1 MNLNAG
7 ITVLRNNSVASFL
20 VWGGGASPQMY
31 RHNWK
36 IKITCNLYARASA
49 SETYRPLFSHMVWRY
64 KRQYRTKHWH
74 WENLWIN
81 YASERAW
88 KLFPFSHSK
97 TAISFNILLV
107 LLILYLRNT
116 YIFRSQITSSYNR
129 YNQCSSCY
137 YLWYGVVYKGHMYTD
152 KTLTLR
158 KSMYICERAE
168 RASLENFLA
177 FLHSKTAISFNILLV
192 FQILCRYKWHACR
205 LTCSDKFRNV
215 PTKLW
220 KSIIGGGGGG
230 GGIAPLPPP
239 PPPRLR

>member
-1 MNLNAG
+1 MHERA
-7 ITVLRNNSVASFL
+7 
-20 VWGGGASPQMY
+20 
-31 RHNWK
+31 K
-36 IKITCNLYARASA
+36 RASA

-81 YASERAW
+81 YASERGASVAW

-97 TAISFNILLV
+97 TAISFNILLI

-116 YIFRSQITSSYNR
+116 YIFRSQNYIFIYIQSMQFPVIN
-129 YNQCSSCY
+129 
-137 YLWYGVVYKGHMYTD
+137 YGMALYINDICMYTD

-158 KSMYICERAE
+158 KSMYICE

-192 FQILCRYKWHACR
+192 LQILCRYKWHACR
-205 LTCSDKFRNV
+205 LTV
-215 PTKLW
+215 M
-220 KSIIGGGGGG
+220 
-230 GGIAPLPPP
+230 
-239 PPPRLR
+239 